1 MLLIHLVLIVITSQ
15 IMELSN
21 FTITDEIFS
30 PDSGVC
36 TYYTSGGDNDL
47 RYWFR
52 GIDKHNTLSIGKQNI
67 KKAAGKLL
75 KSEEGAT
82 ELVVF

>member
-30 PDSGVC
+30 LIQVC
-36 TYYTSGGDNDL
+36 VLIIPAVEIMTYVTGSVVS
-47 RYWFR
+47 
-52 GIDKHNTLSIGKQNI
+52 INTILYQ
-67 KKAAGKLL
+67 
-75 KSEEGAT
+75 SENRISKRQQANC
-82 ELVVF
+82 